1 MQQYSHPPDKGGATT
16 VESPDS
22 AVDLAFLQ
30 EFLGEEL
37 DIDDALIPANDLF
50 DPVSGDL
57 RSVKPARNCVMHM
70 CAWAISACRRRH
82 C

>member
-1 MQQYSHPPDKGGATT
+1 MQPYSHAPDKEGSAT
-16 VESPDS
+16 VELADP

-37 DIDDALIPANDLF
+37 DIDDALIPADDLF

-57 RSVKPARNCVMHM
+57 RSVKPARNGVMHM
-70 CAWAISACRRRH
+70 CTFAISACRRRD